1 MAQEK
6 ADDYCVW
13 LGVSGG
19 RRDKGL
25 IVKIQTT
32 YYKYLLIK
40 EKGSQRRNAQC
51 ILSWFYSKLKALPAV
66 FLLNIPGT
74 TSEPVGCEKSALLG

>member
-40 EKGSQRRNAQC
+40 EKGLQRRNA
-51 ILSWFYSKLKALPAV
+51 S
-66 FLLNIPGT
+66 
-74 TSEPVGCEKSALLG
+74 